1 MQVAPQKWNADDYA
15 ANSSAQTQW
24 AQEIISKL
32 DLRGNEVVLDVG
44 CGDGKISAQIAR
56 VVKDGE
62 VLGIDLSADMIRR
75 ASQTFPSSSNPNLE
89 FLRMDAAGMALPQR
103 FDIAFSNAALHWV
116 QDHPAVLR
124 GVRSCLKAGGK
135 IMFQMGGR
143 GNAPGVFRAIDA
155 VIRTPRWR
163 SYYAQ
168 FTQPHYFFGP
178 AEYNAWLPETG
189 FRLARVELIPKDMQ
203 HQSVEGLAGWFR
215 TTWFPYTDRLPIEL
229 REAFIAEIIEAY
241 IGEHPP
247 DAAGCTHVEMV
258 RLEVEAFA
266 V

>member
-1 MQVAPQKWNADDYA
+1 MQVVPQQWNADDYA

-24 AQEIISKL
+24 AQELISKL
-32 DLRGNEVVLDVG
+32 GLRGNEVVLDAG
-44 CGDGKISAQIAR
+44 CGDGRISAQIAR

-75 ASQTFPSSSNPNLE
+75 ASNMFSSSSNPNLE
-89 FLRMDAAGMALPQR
+89 FLRMDAAGIRLPRR

-116 QDHPAVLR
+116 QDHSAVLR
-124 GVRSCLKAGGK
+124 GVRSCLKASGK

-155 VIRTPRWR
+155 VIRAPQWY
-163 SYYAQ
+163 SYFAQ
-168 FTQPHYFFGP
+168 FTPPYYFFGP
-178 AEYNAWLPETG
+178 AEYETWLPESG
-189 FRLARVELIPKDMQ
+189 FRPARVELIPKDMQ

-229 REAFIAEIIEAY
+229 RDAFIAESIEAY
-241 IGEHPP
+241 VGEYPP

>member
-124 GVRSCLKAGGK
+124 GVRSCLNLDSAVEPVARPIKALKMGEK
-135 IMFQMGGR
+135 I
-143 GNAPGVFRAIDA
+143 VKL
-155 VIRTPRWR
+155 
-163 SYYAQ
+163 S
-168 FTQPHYFFGP
+168 
-178 AEYNAWLPETG
+178 
-189 FRLARVELIPKDMQ
+189 
-203 HQSVEGLAGWFR
+203 
-215 TTWFPYTDRLPIEL
+215 
-229 REAFIAEIIEAY
+229 
-241 IGEHPP
+241 
-247 DAAGCTHVEMV
+247 
-258 RLEVEAFA
+258 
-266 V
+266 